1 MWAVK
6 RVHIYLQ
13 SSGEVQGEN
22 ISGSYFSV
30 STTSSKRIFFYFKTY
45 RLING

>member
-30 STTSSKRIFFYFKTY
+30 STTSSKRIFF
-45 RLING
+45 LLENLQIN